1 MWPLKAVRSLVQAG
15 WISPTQLALGLGIGV
30 SYLDAQGRLPAFLP
44 WSAVECLVILMVVSQ
59 LLAFEAAPTSTSKNK
74 FNKMSFIEEAYEEG
88 NVNIHVHPGC
98 IRAVARSAWALSA
111 NESTLFIVIVV
122 GGLSTVTPFA
132 RCNLYTV

>member
-1 MWPLKAVRSLVQAG
+1 
-15 WISPTQLALGLGIGV
+15 
-30 SYLDAQGRLPAFLP
+30 
-44 WSAVECLVILMVVSQ
+44 MVVSQ
-59 LLAFEAAPTSTSKNK
+59 LLAFEVAPTSTSKNK

-88 NVNIHVHPGC
+88 NVNIQVHPGC
-98 IRAVARSAWALSA
+98 IHAVTGRAWALSA